1 MELHSLSYLSL
12 NRNALSKVPSICK
25 YLPALKQLHLHMNK
39 LTDVKELCRPQF
51 GSLEVI
57 DIGNNRIAEIPIAL
71 PFYLAKMTTL
81 AMVNNDCLNLPHW
94 LGFHKSIQSVNVE
107 GNPLKRIR
115 RQIVEKGTQAILLY
129 LRDKFVE
136 GTDD

>member
-1 MELHSLSYLSL
+1 
-12 NRNALSKVPSICK
+12 
-25 YLPALKQLHLHMNK
+25 MNK
-39 LTDVKELCRPQF
+39 LMDVKELCRTEY
-51 GSLEVI
+51 GNLEVI
-57 DIGNNRIAEIPIAL
+57 DIGNNHIAEIPIAL
-71 PFYLAKMTTL
+71 PFYLAKLTTL
-81 AMVNNDCLNLPHW
+81 AMVNNDCITMPHW
-94 LGFHKSIQSVNVE
+94 LGYHKTITAVNIE